1 MPLEASLCLDFQI
14 RVIIKI
20 MSTIA
25 SVMTILC
32 YSFIQPQNLVEK
44 GDPLDMDILSPHIE
58 GYLVLWETYVEQSLE
73 ESFLENVVTYEEHN
87 WKCLI

>member
-1 MPLEASLCLDFQI
+1 
-14 RVIIKI
+14 
-20 MSTIA
+20 
-25 SVMTILC
+25 
-32 YSFIQPQNLVEK
+32 VEK

-73 ESFLENVVTYEEHN
+73 ESFLENVVAYEEHN